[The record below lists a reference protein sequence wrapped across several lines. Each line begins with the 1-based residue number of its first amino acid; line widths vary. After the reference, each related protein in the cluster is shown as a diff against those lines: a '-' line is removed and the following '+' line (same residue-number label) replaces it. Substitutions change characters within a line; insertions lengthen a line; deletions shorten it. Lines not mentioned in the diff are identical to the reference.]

1 MVPGGSKKS
10 KKIIA
15 EMVARILDKTH
26 VEVAKRKLLAVFED
40 KKKIKVEEALKDL
53 RKQVEADLMKQIK
66 DQQDVFKAR
75 AMEFRRNIK
84 DARNQVKH
92 AQETSINYLLLSVR
106 ALLDNGANLHEPG

>member
-1 MVPGGSKKS
+1 M
-10 KKIIA
+10 I
-15 EMVARILDKTH
+15 ARILDKTH
-26 VEVAKRKLLAVFED
+26 VEVGKRKLLAAFED
-40 KKKIKVEEALKDL
+40 KKKIKIEEALKDL
-53 RKQVEADLMKQIK
+53 RKQVEDDLMKQIK

>member
-1 MVPGGSKKS
+1 M
-10 KKIIA
+10 
-15 EMVARILDKTH
+15 
-26 VEVAKRKLLAVFED
+26 LAVFED

-53 RKQVEADLMKQIK
+53 RKQVEDDLMKQIK